1 MNIAQL
7 CSPPEK
13 EGQVFAQDFIGL
25 STSDRFVK
33 ESNSFDRRSFL
44 MKAQED
50 TNVCS
55 RVFKELKDAER
66 PRFRSPRSCVERD
79 ANEG

>member
-33 ESNSFDRRSFL
+33 ESNSFDRH
-44 MKAQED
+44 
-50 TNVCS
+50 
-55 RVFKELKDAER
+55 
-66 PRFRSPRSCVERD
+66 RFR
-79 ANEG
+79 